1 MLIKFQIEKF
11 VCLHR
16 ALRAIRYFELFK
28 IRLKTADTT
37 ENSLVRTETQP
48 QTEQKNIYHLTCAL
62 RMLCTRP

>member
-28 IRLKTADTT
+28 IRLKHMIDFL
-37 ENSLVRTETQP
+37 NPDVPVNFMWGYSQYYIHV
-48 QTEQKNIYHLTCAL
+48 YCS
-62 RMLCTRP
+62 